1 MAKRAVRRASPTSSA
16 SDVKVMELVQRSGIL
31 NKSATLDQ
39 IMALSMTLVGSGAS
53 DAARAKWVFISK
65 WYVLWGNQT
74 K

>member
-1 MAKRAVRRASPTSSA
+1 
-16 SDVKVMELVQRSGIL
+16 MELVQRSGIL